1 MNITIVTFRGVVG
14 PLPAIGRSCKLVPL
28 LEAVKAR
35 LPRVLPGN
43 LSPDPGPFQIGQE
56 IHNLPNVG
64 FQLGVLTLLQ
74 AVKHGENYLLI
85 GLDDVI
91 HWNIWQ
97 GVDRVDERG
106 KQAVGVQQ
114 TLQLELVLQI
124 IPHCAQPVIVAAPF
138 LKQKIK

>member
-1 MNITIVTFRGVVG
+1 M
-14 PLPAIGRSCKLVPL
+14 
-28 LEAVKAR
+28 
-35 LPRVLPGN
+35 
-43 LSPDPGPFQIGQE
+43 
-56 IHNLPNVG
+56 G
-64 FQLGVLTLLQ
+64 FQLGVLALLQ

-114 TLQLELVLQI
+114 TLQLELILQI
-124 IPHCAQPVIVAAPF
+124 ISDCAQPVIVAAPF
-138 LKQKIK
+138 LKQKIKKRPLCLVQEYFC